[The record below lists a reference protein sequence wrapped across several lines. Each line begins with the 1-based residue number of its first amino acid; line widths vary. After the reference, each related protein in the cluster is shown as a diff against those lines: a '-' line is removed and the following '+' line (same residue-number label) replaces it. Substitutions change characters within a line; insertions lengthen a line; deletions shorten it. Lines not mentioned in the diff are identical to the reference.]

1 MNAKSN
7 RRFTLIELL
16 VVIAIIAILAAILM
30 PALSSARERGRLS
43 SCQNNL
49 KQLGNVFLNYAS
61 DYEDFIVPAYPTF
74 GPAST
79 NTVTCWVPMLVWKKY
94 VSSSNYAKPVTG
106 FRSPGVN
113 YAKGLFACPAEGGE
127 LEGIAT
133 TSAPVHA
140 GATTHYGMGTFVG
153 KWSISDKDPKIYA
166 QKINQYRHHSK
177 VMWLGDRHFG
187 PRTST
192 EINYYAGKAKGYIL
206 DGFIRHNGRAN
217 FLFFD
222 GHVET
227 RSYNEVP
234 AASETEL
241 DAKYS
246 AAFYP
251 ATCDQTTMQ
260 RSAFWA
266 RLDSIKYWPGKF

>member
-1 MNAKSN
+1 MSK
-7 RRFTLIELL
+7 RDKFTLIELL

-94 VSSSNYAKPVTG
+94 VSASNYSVKVTSMITG
-106 FRSPGVN
+106 TN
-113 YAKGLFACPAEGGE
+113 YAKGIFACPAEDGI
-127 LEGIAT
+127 LEGMDTNSPAAH
-133 TSAPVHA
+133 S
-140 GATTHYGMGTFVG
+140 GAATHYGMGTFVG
-153 KWSISDKDPKIYA
+153 SWSMSDKSPAIYA
-166 QKINQYRHHSK
+166 QKVNQYRSHSK

-192 EINYYAGKAKGYIL
+192 QINYYSGKNKGYIL

-222 GHVET
+222 GHVES
-227 RSYNEVP
+227 RNHNEVP
-234 AASETEL
+234 AANDTDL
-241 DAKYS
+241 DAKYA

-251 ATCDQTTMQ
+251 ATCDQTTMK

-266 RLDSIKYWPGKF
+266 RLDSLKYFPGMF